1 MRRTGIALI
10 SIIMFLSLS
19 LLISCQSSYSVSR
32 VSSDQDLDLSGNWND
47 TDIRLV
53 TEALVQSSLKSGWIN
68 QFRMKNVGR
77 NPVVIV
83 GTFINRSSEHIDTA
97 IIAKRY
103 EMELI
108 SSGKVDMVADQNF
121 RASVREERE
130 EQQYFASEET
140 AKALG
145 KEIGA
150 DFLLQGSVRS
160 VLDQRGNT
168 RVRTYYVS
176 AELIDIETNRKVWVG
191 EETIKKVIQQ
201 ARYSL

>member
-1 MRRTGIALI
+1 MRRIGIGVILIVMVFALAG
-10 SIIMFLSLS
+10 
-19 LLISCQSSYSVSR
+19 CQSSYSVTR
-32 VSSDQDLDLSGNWND
+32 LASDRDLDLSGNWND
-47 TDIRLV
+47 TDIRQV
-53 TEALVQSSLKSGWIN
+53 SEALVSSSLKSGWIT
-68 QFRMKNVGR
+68 QFRMKHAGQ

-103 EMELI
+103 EIELI
-108 SSGKVDMVADQNF
+108 NSGSVDLVADQAF
-121 RASVREERE
+121 RASVRQERE

-145 KEIGA
+145 REIGA
-150 DFLLQGSVRS
+150 DYLLQGSVRS

-168 RVRTYYVS
+168 RVRTYYVA

-191 EETIKKVIQQ
+191 EETVKKMIQQ